1 MSIQINVHKVSNI
14 KAENYDE
21 TAWIEIT
28 SGNDEKIIVF
38 LDGKTA
44 IAIEQAWKTTSGQ

>member
-14 KAENYDE
+14 KAEKYDE

-28 SGNDEKIIVF
+28 SGNDEKIVVF
-38 LDGKTA
+38 LDGRTA
-44 IAIEQAWKTTSGQ
+44 EAIERAWKTTSDQ